1 MTDTKTLV
9 LNHLRNEKIKLWLPP
24 YRKLPTE
31 NGGGPND
38 IELSNLAETIQTALS
53 KNQANKNALPTSN
66 DILASIT
73 ELQNHAIQ
81 KNSIIIK
88 IIASKQHLQSIT
100 SSIISKT
107 LSETNAWGEIS
118 IIESNNHVG
127 NHLQGNGN
135 SIILRVVNLSFTL
148 CVDQLSD
155 DLCRVLNAKL
165 CRVVSKGK
173 NLSSGSE
180 EGITLRKIISSGKSS
195 TSTSNSSS
203 TKKSDLLCVVSGHGY
218 VAPVLPSV
226 AAAASLESSSEQT
239 DSDIIKSIRQAAL
252 TVQNSRLGSRFEVT
266 DQSGNLVPMHQ
277 GDTVSFLTALG
288 LHRIGRSKLEK
299 HLDSS
304 TGTDGDAAA
313 EKDNVA
319 SALVFLLEADSE
331 WNKSQTL
338 ESWKDKVDNYGLL
351 QLDIS
356 WCYLLLESL
365 EDLGDAVSRLDIAE
379 KVLKKQVHA
388 NFITLALTQAE
399 MNNPIPPLCAVFVR
413 LFLLQGVAKK
423 MMNCN
428 ASAKERLGWA
438 NILCTKLQSSCTP
451 ESIDSICSAYWVSKP
466 TAISALRRANGDADA
481 AGGLIAQD
489 QVEEKQAS
497 KKRRR
502 QRRLGKCKNNTD
514 YVNIDLIP
522 TLASMLELV
531 VNVDDISK
539 DEEEQSTGLQI
550 VVGLLRLSNNSG
562 DESLELYNRLGADQ
576 VLQQVEALDAS
587 SGRKKKQR
595 SSKTHQTKSEHKVQD
610 MDLSV
615 LLSMGVDESRGR
627 AALKAT
633 GNVDSAL
640 LWLSRDDTNDQDSK
654 EGSTANKSADENDDS
669 GNGKEGGMSDESM
682 DNAESF
688 DSEEERRDTATSSE
702 EVDNAFALLE
712 EEIGNALGSG
722 SKEVLESEWLGA
734 DLTKEMT
741 MIQKYM

>member
-1 MTDTKTLV
+1 MTDTKSLV

-24 YRKLPTE
+24 YRKLPTD
-31 NGGGPND
+31 NGGGPNNC
-38 IELSNLAETIQTALS
+38 ELSNLAETIQSTLS
-53 KNQANKNALPTSN
+53 KNQADKNALPTAN
-66 DILASIT
+66 DILSNII

-81 KNSIIIK
+81 KNSITIK
-88 IIASKQHLQSIT
+88 IIASKQHFESIP
-100 SSIISKT
+100 SSILSKT

-165 CRVVSKGK
+165 CRVIYKGR
-173 NLSSGSE
+173 NLSSGTE
-180 EGITLRKIISSGKSS
+180 EGTTLRKIISSDSKS

-218 VAPVLPSV
+218 VAPVHPSV
-226 AAAASLESSSEQT
+226 AAAALPNNESTSEQT
-239 DSDIIKSIRQAAL
+239 DAGIIKSIREAAH

-304 TGTDGDAAA
+304 TGSNGDAAA

-428 ASAKERLGWA
+428 ATAKERLGWA
-438 NILCTKLQSSCTP
+438 NILCNKLQSSCTP
-451 ESIDSICSAYWVSKP
+451 ESIDSICSAYWVSRP

-522 TLASMLELV
+522 TLASMMGLV
-531 VNVDDISK
+531 VNVDDISR

-615 LLSMGVDESRGR
+615 LLSMGIDEARGK

-640 LWLSRDDTNDQDSK
+640 LWLSRDDTNGQDGSK
-654 EGSTANKSADENDDS
+654 EGSTLVNDNS

-688 DSEEERRDTATSSE
+688 DSEEERRDTTTSE

-734 DLTKEMT
+734 DLIKEMT

>member
-1 MTDTKTLV
+1 M
-9 LNHLRNEKIKLWLPP
+9 
-24 YRKLPTE
+24 
-31 NGGGPND
+31 
-38 IELSNLAETIQTALS
+38 
-53 KNQANKNALPTSN
+53 
-66 DILASIT
+66 
-73 ELQNHAIQ
+73 
-81 KNSIIIK
+81 
-88 IIASKQHLQSIT
+88 
-100 SSIISKT
+100 
-107 LSETNAWGEIS
+107 
-118 IIESNNHVG
+118 
-127 NHLQGNGN
+127 
-135 SIILRVVNLSFTL
+135 
-148 CVDQLSD
+148 
-155 DLCRVLNAKL
+155 LNAKL
-165 CRVVSKGK
+165 CRVIYKGK
-173 NLSSGSE
+173 NLSSE
-180 EGITLRKIISSGKSS
+180 EGTTLRKIISSGKA
-195 TSTSNSSS
+195 TATTNS

-218 VAPVLPSV
+218 VAPVQPSV
-226 AAAASLESSSEQT
+226 AAAALPNNESTSEQQT
-239 DSDIIKSIRQAAL
+239 DTDIIKSIRQAAH
-252 TVQNSRLGSRFEVT
+252 TVQNSRHGSRFEVT

-299 HLDSS
+299 HLNSS
-304 TGTDGDAAA
+304 TGTDGV
-313 EKDNVA
+313 EKDHVA

-451 ESIDSICSAYWVSKP
+451 ENVESICSAYWVSKP

-522 TLASMLELV
+522 TIASMLELV

-539 DEEEQSTGLQI
+539 DEEEQSTGMQI

-595 SSKTHQTKSEHKVQD
+595 SSKTQKKSEHEVQD

-615 LLSMGVDESRGR
+615 LLSMGETRGR

-640 LWLSRDDTNDQDSK
+640 LWLSRDDANGQDDSK
-654 EGSTANKSADENDDS
+654 EASTANKGDDENDNS
-669 GNGKEGGMSDESM
+669 GNGEEGGMSDERM

-688 DSEEERRDTATSSE
+688 DSEEERRDTKSSE

-722 SKEVLESEWLGA
+722 SKELLESEWLGA
-734 DLTKEMT
+734 DLTKEMI

>member
-1 MTDTKTLV
+1 MTDTKSLV
-9 LNHLRNEKIKLWLPP
+9 LNHLRNDKIKLWLPP
-24 YRKLPTE
+24 YRKLPTD
-31 NGGGPND
+31 NGGGANNNALN
-38 IELSNLAETIQTALS
+38 ELAETIQSTLS
-53 KNQANKNALPTSN
+53 KNKSNDGDALPTTN
-66 DILASIT
+66 DILSNII

-81 KNSIIIK
+81 KNSITIK
-88 IIASKQHLQSIT
+88 IIASKQHFESTSTSILA
-100 SSIISKT
+100 KT

-118 IIESNNHVG
+118 LIESNNHVG

-135 SIILRVVNLSFTL
+135 SLLLRVVNLSFTL
-148 CVDQLSD
+148 SIDQLSD

-165 CRVVSKGK
+165 CRVIYRGK
-173 NLSSGSE
+173 NLLLSSE
-180 EGITLRKIISSGKSS
+180 EGTTLRKIISSSKSS
-195 TSTSNSSS
+195 TSNS

-218 VAPVLPSV
+218 VAPVQPSD
-226 AAAASLESSSEQT
+226 AAAALPNNESTSEQS
-239 DSDIIKSIRQAAL
+239 DSDIIKSIRQAAH

-277 GDTVSFLTALG
+277 SDTVSFLTALG

-313 EKDNVA
+313 EKDSVA

-595 SSKTHQTKSEHKVQD
+595 SSKTQQTKSEHKVQD

-615 LLSMGVDESRGR
+615 LLSMGVDETRGR

-640 LWLSRDDTNDQDSK
+640 LWLSSDDTNGQDDIK
-654 EGSTANKSADENDDS
+654 EGLTSDKSNNENENG
-669 GNGKEGGMSDESM
+669 GNGKEGGMSDESNN
-682 DNAESF
+682 DESF

-734 DLTKEMT
+734 DLTKEMI

>member
-1 MTDTKTLV
+1 MTDTKSLV
-9 LNHLRNEKIKLWLPP
+9 LNYLRNEKIKLWLPP
-24 YRKLPTE
+24 YRKLPTD
-31 NGGGPND
+31 NGGGPNN
-38 IELSNLAETIQTALS
+38 IELTNLAQTIQTALS
-53 KNQANKNALPTSN
+53 KNKSNDANALPTTD
-66 DILASIT
+66 DILASII

-81 KNSIIIK
+81 KNSITIK
-88 IIASKQHLQSIT
+88 IIASKQHLQSI
-100 SSIISKT
+100 SSSSTISKT

-135 SIILRVVNLSFTL
+135 SVILRVVNLSFTL

-165 CRVVSKGK
+165 CRVIYKGR
-173 NLSSGSE
+173 NLSSGTE
-180 EGITLRKIISSGKSS
+180 EGTTLRKIISSGKPS
-195 TSTSNSSS
+195 TSTISSS

-226 AAAASLESSSEQT
+226 AAAALPNNESTEQQT
-239 DSDIIKSIRQAAL
+239 DADIIKSIRQAAL

-277 GDTVSFLTALG
+277 VDTVSFLTALG

-299 HLDSS
+299 HLHMSD
-304 TGTDGDAAA
+304 TDNGAV

-331 WNKSQTL
+331 WNKSQAL

-379 KVLKKQVHA
+379 RVLKKQVHA

-438 NILCTKLQSSCTP
+438 NILCNKLQSSCTP
-451 ESIDSICSAYWVSKP
+451 ESIESICSAYWVSKP

-522 TLASMLELV
+522 TLASMMGLM
-531 VNVDDISK
+531 VNVDAISR

-595 SSKTHQTKSEHKVQD
+595 SSKTQQRKSEHKVQD

-615 LLSMGVDESRGR
+615 LLSMGVEESRGR

-640 LWLSRDDTNDQDSK
+640 LWLSSDDINGQE
-654 EGSTANKSADENDDS
+654 EGSTSNKSNNENDNS
-669 GNGKEGGMSDESM
+669 GNGKEGGMSDESNN
-682 DNAESF
+682 DESF
-688 DSEEERRDTATSSE
+688 DSEEERRDTTSE

-734 DLTKEMT
+734 DLTKEMI